1 MSDVIFNMA
10 GFLESADNA
19 IYQFTESSEK
29 TAWDVALK
37 KKTGNVIPDVKID
50 TSYLDSMV
58 KIASSISVEA
68 KEAAEF
74 FGLESVERYISK
86 NPTTIKF
93 KAIDYKHNPS
103 IHPNGLKKF
112 TENIKNLYDD
122 ISKGKKNINDA
133 ISWFNDPKTLI
144 KYKKQIMNND
154 IDVYRNSKDI
164 LKGNA
169 SHDVVITDESL
180 TSIRSG
186 LYQFATVYARP
197 YVYPK
202 EQLRDIT
209 DIGSVTFATGVQ
221 SVKKTISSYEA
232 EIKKYIDASFESNIP
247 SNVCMQ
253 IAYSARLYYAE
264 LCKYLVATYL
274 QYMSDVIHDVRV
286 AIGLKKQLKD
296 TLTTVAVSKVQAT
309 MESVAS
315 DPNDYSL
322 SDVGSLCDAIDG
334 IINDIRRSESYDDQS
349 DESVPLDD
357 ITDRRSYKLPY
368 DIMMKLSKD
377 LKEASDYYK
386 DHHHD
391 VRDDLVIRRYE
402 LDNSDI
408 WKVLLDPYSG
418 NKFIINLGSN
428 HYALI
433 VNLRFLKK
441 FIMEMKNLMDL
452 SIATVDEFI
461 KISKELG
468 SPDSVLVRLL
478 VNIKNNLNECYVSI
492 ADKTIERMDVM
503 YNLVFPAKNYD
514 KIEADENDYFIDAFS
529 VNYDHNKA
537 RHAEKILTLNH
548 EGQQEFIES
557 AVSPRYTFSPYYED
571 DNNNQNQQNNQN
583 QNANNNQN
591 AGNDQNQNN
600 NQQNNNS
607 TDNNNNGSSTSIHVT
622 DNSAETQKSD
632 DQNKSD
638 GNGSESS
645 QKLSARVKGFID
657 SVIDKIDAFFNK
669 NGAKAKNT
677 KFVNDHKD
685 YLMKRSYANVSID
698 NIVPYIDTNAIEC
711 INKIID
717 KASRLTADQ
726 MKTMSED
733 QIYDYLYG
741 DTDYKKVKGETPD
754 ERFSIAIKIG
764 SSAAAPTIK
773 ISNNDI
779 KQMVPGMIDYV
790 TSYYNK
796 ILPDLKSMTS
806 NLDKLDVLNTYKGS
820 GDNDRTSANQSLV
833 SKAINS
839 AIGSCINVAR
849 QKANDYMKVL
859 SALVP
864 VSEKSDANNQNNNQ
878 QNNQNNG

>member
-86 NPTTIKF
+86 NTMTTKF
-93 KAIDYKHNPS
+93 KAIDYKYNSS
-103 IHPNGLKKF
+103 IHPNGLKRF
-112 TENIKNLYDD
+112 TGDIKNLYDD
-122 ISKGKKNINDA
+122 ISKGDKNINDA

-144 KYKKQIMNND
+144 KYKKQIMDND

-169 SHDVVITDESL
+169 SHDVVITHQSL

-197 YVYPK
+197 YVSGG
-202 EQLRDIT
+202 EQLRDI
-209 DIGSVTFATGVQ
+209 GSLTFATGVQ
-221 SVKKTISSYEA
+221 SVKKTISTYEA
-232 EIKKYIDASFESNIP
+232 ELKKYIDASFESNIP

-315 DPNDYSL
+315 DPNNYSL

-334 IINDIRRSESYDDQS
+334 IINDIRRSESYDGQS
-349 DESVPLDD
+349 DETVPLDD
-357 ITDRRSYKLPY
+357 IMDRRSYKLPY
-368 DIMMKLSKD
+368 DIMVKLSKE

-391 VRDDLVIRRYE
+391 VSDDLVIRRYE

-408 WKVLLDPYSG
+408 WKVLSDPYSG
-418 NKFIINLGSN
+418 NKYIINLGAN

-433 VNLRFLKK
+433 VNLRLLKK
-441 FIMEMKNLMDL
+441 FVMEMKNLIDL

-461 KISKELG
+461 RISKELG
-468 SPDSVLVRLL
+468 TPDSVLVRLL

-492 ADKTIERMDVM
+492 ADKTIERMDAM
-503 YNLVFPAKNYD
+503 YDLVFPAKNYD
-514 KIEADENDYFIDAFS
+514 KVETDENDYFIDAFS
-529 VNYDHNKA
+529 VNYDQNKI

-557 AVSPRYTFSPYYED
+557 AISPRYTFSPYYED

-583 QNANNNQN
+583 QNTNNNQN
-591 AGNDQNQNN
+591 QQQNN
-600 NQQNNNS
+600 NQQNNNNSADNKNDAS
-607 TDNNNNGSSTSIHVT
+607 TGIQVT

-638 GNGSESS
+638 GNGSVSS
-645 QKLSARVKGFID
+645 QKLSERVKGFID
-657 SVIDKIDAFFNK
+657 NVIDKIDSFFNK

-698 NIVPYIDTNAIEC
+698 NIVPYIEMNPIGC

-717 KASRLTADQ
+717 KASKLTADQ

-733 QIYDYLYG
+733 QMYDYLYG

-764 SSAAAPTIK
+764 SSAVAPTIK

-790 TSYYNK
+790 TGYYNK
-796 ILPDLKSMTS
+796 ILPDLKSVTS

-820 GDNDRTSANQSLV
+820 GENDRTSANQSLV
-833 SKAINS
+833 SRAINS

-849 QKANDYMKVL
+849 QKTNDYMKVL

-864 VSEKSDANNQNNNQ
+864 ASEKSGDNNQNNNQ